1 MYEGIITTAE
11 QALAHLFFHF
21 CKKDGRFD
29 KGEIDFIAE
38 KFVQLGIQHS
48 LDFKKEVASYQS
60 YQQQIKDDQAYLGWL
75 IKLIHPVNTLAL
87 FSCCAEICLS
97 DGLLSETEE
106 KLLDDL
112 GIVLQIEVSNRQ
124 TAKQVMIE
132 RKAVELQK
140 VF

>member
-1 MYEGIITTAE
+1 MYTNIITTSE

-21 CKKDGRFD
+21 CRKDGKFD
-29 KGEIDFIAE
+29 TGEIDFIAE

-48 LDFKKEVASYQS
+48 LDIKKEVEVYQS
-60 YQQQIKDDQAYLGWL
+60 YQTQIKEDGVYLEWL
-75 IKLIHPVNTLAL
+75 VKLIHPVNTLAL

-112 GIVLQIEVSNRQ
+112 GAALQIEVMNRL
-124 TAKQVMIE
+124 TVKQVMIE

-140 VF
+140 IF